1 MNVNGFWSRRR
12 FLKVA
17 GAAGLAVTGWLG
29 QLFPEVARA
38 SSSESLT
45 RPRPKVPG
53 APDVPPW
60 TWGTVTSKVELL
72 GTHRD
77 AALATVRERGSAD
90 AAATAAGF
98 DLTGTHV
105 GTARYTLA
113 DGHRVLASAWL
124 SGDRVLA
131 SYDYETSRS
140 DGYQGQAMIY
150 EISSDLKGKL
160 IAAAVN
166 GKLLKRQGHGSNP
179 SAGPAAVVV
188 GAATV
193 DAEAGWCSICCNID
207 FGCIM
212 GCCDWCFWPCLAGP
226 QACIA
231 CALWWCSMVCP
242 LSLCCNCFCD
252 CNNAW
257 ACGCCA

>member
-1 MNVNGFWSRRR
+1 MNGFLSRRH
-12 FLKVA
+12 FIKIV
-17 GAAGLAVTGWLG
+17 GAAGLAIGGWVG
-29 QLFPEVARA
+29 QVFPEFAVA
-38 SSSESLT
+38 SSGRSGA
-45 RPRPKVPG
+45 PRPKVPG
-53 APDVPPW
+53 AADVPPW
-60 TWGTVTSKVELL
+60 TWGTVTDKVEVQ
-72 GTHRD
+72 GTDRD
-77 AALATVRERGSAD
+77 KALALVRLRGSAQ

-98 DLTGTHV
+98 QLEGTHV

-131 SYDYETSRS
+131 SYDFETPRS
-140 DGYQGQAMIY
+140 DGYEGQAMIY
-150 EISSDLKGKL
+150 EISSDLKGSL

-166 GKLLKRQGHGSNP
+166 GRLLRRGTHGATSGVGEVLAP
-179 SAGPAAVVV
+179 GSA
-188 GAATV
+188 V

-207 FGCIM
+207 FSCIM
-212 GCCDWCFWPCLAGP
+212 GCCDWCFWPCLTGP